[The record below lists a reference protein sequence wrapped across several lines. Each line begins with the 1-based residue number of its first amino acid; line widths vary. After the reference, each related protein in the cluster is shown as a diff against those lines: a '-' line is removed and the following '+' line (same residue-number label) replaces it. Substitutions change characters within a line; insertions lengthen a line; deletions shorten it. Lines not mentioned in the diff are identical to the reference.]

1 MTVVAVLAEPPREGH
16 VLTRLAETSP
26 LSTAEAADCY
36 EAVLRD
42 TMLAIHRSG
51 GDLLVNHPTAEQ
63 LSAGADDAASGADSD
78 DGADA
83 DLAPEAELRAI
94 AADTLESLD
103 EVRFEPQVGSTFDAR
118 AGNTVT
124 HLLREEGARSVA
136 VVRPTAPLL
145 TRQVVDAAAM
155 KLRTAE
161 TVLGPSTG
169 GRCYYAGFTEPIDF
183 AGAFATPA
191 VTTLAERAADAGNET
206 EFLQATPTLVTGDD
220 LIDAVA
226 TLRAR
231 FAAERVVP
239 KHVAAFVHDRG
250 LDVVEGDDGE
260 PTLIRD

>member
-26 LSTAEAADCY
+26 LSAAEAADCY

-42 TMLAIHRSG
+42 TMLAVHRSG
-51 GDLLVNHPTAEQ
+51 GDLLVNHPTADQ
-63 LSAGADDAASGADSD
+63 LSEGAGDASGGDDTASD
-78 DGADA
+78 GA

-94 AADTLESLD
+94 AADTLASLD
-103 EVRFEPQVGSTFDAR
+103 DVRFEPQVGSTFAAR

-145 TRQVVDAAAM
+145 TRQIVDAAAM

-169 GRCYYAGFTEPIDF
+169 GRCYYAGFTDPIDF
-183 AGAFATPA
+183 ADAFATPA
-191 VTTLAERAADAGNET
+191 VTTLAERSADAGNET
-206 EFLQATPTLVTGDD
+206 EFLEATPTLATGED
-220 LIDAVA
+220 LVDAVA

-239 KHVAAFVHDRG
+239 KHVAGFVHDLG
-250 LDVVEGDDGE
+250 LDVVDGDDGD

>member
-26 LSTAEAADCY
+26 LSAAEAADCY

-42 TMLAIHRSG
+42 TMLAVHRSG
-51 GDLLVNHPTAEQ
+51 GDLLVNHPTADH
-63 LSAGADDAASGADSD
+63 LSGESGGDGSDSETAADE
-78 DGADA
+78 

-94 AADTLESLD
+94 AADTLASLD
-103 EVRFEPQVGSTFDAR
+103 EVRFEPQVGSTFAAR

-136 VVRPTAPLL
+136 VLRPTAPLL
-145 TRQVVDAAAM
+145 TRQIVDAAAM

-183 AGAFATPA
+183 EDAFATPA
-191 VTTLAERAADAGNET
+191 VTTLAGRAADAGNET
-206 EFLQATPTLVTGDD
+206 EFLEATPTLVTESD

-239 KHVAAFVHDRG
+239 KHVASFVHELG
-250 LDVVEGDDGE
+250 LDVVAGDGGE
-260 PTLIRD
+260 PTLIRA